1 MKQFQAESKRLMD
14 LMIHSIY
21 TNPEIFLRELISNA
35 SDATDKLYIKSLS
48 DASLQFDRDRFIIE
62 LEVDSEARTLRIRD
76 YGIGMTDAEMEEN
89 LGTIAHSGSLEF
101 KKALSGEETAKEAA
115 NLIGQFGVGFY
126 SAFMVAQKVTV
137 LSRALGE
144 ETAHLWTSE
153 GVDGYTLEAA
163 EKGEVGTEITLYLR
177 PDTEE
182 ENYSRFLEEYT
193 LRDLVRRYSNYIR
206 YPIRMEVT
214 KSRRV
219 EPEKEGDEPK
229 WEEYREVETLN
240 SMTPIWEKSKNDLT
254 QEDYDAFYQQE
265 HFGYDKPLAHIH
277 LVADGTLSYRAIL
290 YIPGE
295 PPFDFYTK
303 EYEKGLALYAKGVKI
318 MDRCSELVP
327 EYYRFV
333 KGVVSSEDLSLN
345 ISREMLQQ
353 DRQLTAIARKIEGK
367 ITDELKKMLADDR
380 TTYEKFFAAFGN
392 QLKAGIYTTY
402 GAKKDPLA
410 NLLLFHTSKGAELR
424 TLREVV
430 DGYGAS
436 KKAIYYATGDRVE
449 QIDRS
454 PALVGLK
461 ERGIEVLYLTD
472 EIDEF
477 VLKAMR
483 DYEELPFVSVLDAEF
498 SLADA
503 EKESDAKE
511 SNAEKPEEA
520 DAEKKQP
527 EDADQKA
534 LFDKMK
540 TLLGEEV
547 VAVTA
552 SRRLVDDAVLL
563 VSKGEVSIEMEKTFA
578 HQPGGAALRA
588 QKVLELNTAHPLY
601 QKLQSLFRADD
612 EEGLKTYTEL
622 LYDQARLMAGL
633 PIADAVTFAKRVQ
646 KLM

>member
-1 MKQFQAESKRLMD
+1 MKQFQAESKRLME

-21 TNPEIFLRELISNA
+21 TNSEIFLRELISNA

-48 DASLQFDRDRFIIE
+48 DPSLKFDRDRFFIE
-62 LEVDSEARTLRIRD
+62 LEADSEARTLVIRD
-76 YGIGMTDAEMEEN
+76 HGIGMTAAEMEEN

-137 LSRALGE
+137 RSRASGE
-144 ETAHLWTSE
+144 QTAHLWTSE
-153 GVDGYTLEAA
+153 GVDGYTLEEAQ
-163 EKGEVGTEITLYLR
+163 KDDVGTEITLYLR

-193 LRDLVRRYSNYIR
+193 IHDLVRRYSNYIR

-219 EPEKEGDEPK
+219 EPEKEGEEPT

-240 SMTPIWEKSKNDLT
+240 SMTPIWEKSKNDLKK
-254 QEDYDAFYQQE
+254 EDYDAFYQQE

-327 EYYRFV
+327 EHYRFV

-380 TTYEKFFAAFGN
+380 ATYEKFFAAFGN

-410 NLLLFHTSKGAELR
+410 DLLLFSTSKGTELR

-430 DGYGAS
+430 EGYGDG
-436 KKAIYYATGDRVE
+436 KKAVYYATGESVE

-461 ERGIEVLYLTD
+461 ERGVEVLYLTD

-498 SLADA
+498 SLADM
-503 EKESDAKE
+503 EKENDEKEAKTE
-511 SNAEKPEEA
+511 QKDEA
-520 DAEKKQP
+520 DVEKEQP

-540 TLLGEEV
+540 MLLGDEV

-588 QKVLELNTAHPLY
+588 QKVLELNTTHPLY
-601 QKLQSLFRADD
+601 EKLQSLFKADD
-612 EEGLKTYTEL
+612 EKALKTYTEL

-633 PIADAVTFAKRVQ
+633 PITDAVTFAKRVQ
-646 KLM
+646 ELM